1 MTNDESLK
9 PLDYDAT
16 NAIKKI
22 KLGLMTKNQIK
33 FNSYPEILLHNHD
46 ELVEPKGAKKYFKR
60 RIAHGEF
67 ELRDFVHFISEILER
82 VYPEKSKIYKHL
94 IKQMEES
101 HLLTQDNFDSLLKD
115 TYSLIEFYNE
125 RINIIDTL
133 IETTSKSKK
142 ILNAI
147 KTKIQSGYILSDKYE
162 RFFEFCVLEF
172 EKNEIYET
180 GIVPFG
186 WLPSD
191 VEKIRKMLKD
201 LNLSIG
207 ENNEMTERLRR
218 YALGTGVMNFTSGNR

>member
-1 MTNDESLK
+1 MTDVESLK

-33 FNSYPEILLHNHD
+33 FNLYPEILLHHHD
-46 ELVEPKGAKKYFKR
+46 ELVESKGIKKYFVWHS
-60 RIAHGEF
+60 ANF

-82 VYPEKSKIYKHL
+82 VYPEESKIYKYL
-94 IKQMEES
+94 KKQMEEK
-101 HLLTQDNFDSLLKD
+101 HVLTQDNFDSLLKD

-147 KTKIQSGYILSDKYE
+147 KTKIQSGYILSDKHE

-172 EKNEIYET
+172 EKNKIYET

-191 VEKIRKMLKD
+191 VEKIRKMLED

-207 ENNEMTERLRR
+207 ENKEMTERLRR
-218 YALGTGVMNFTSGNR
+218 YALGTGMMNFTSGNR